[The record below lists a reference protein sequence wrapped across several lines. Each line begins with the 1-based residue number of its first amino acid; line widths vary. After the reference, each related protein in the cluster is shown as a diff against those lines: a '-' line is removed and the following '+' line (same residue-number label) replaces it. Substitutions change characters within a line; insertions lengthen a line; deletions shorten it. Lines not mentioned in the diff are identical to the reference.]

1 VTNSKK
7 GENTNTAG
15 IDGRSP
21 PQGSLEVKA
30 GIVTPAAA
38 LRNTS
43 FIDRVAARGVRFEL
57 VDKAQGAHLD

>member
-1 VTNSKK
+1 MRIAEK
-7 GENTNTAG
+7 GKTQ
-15 IDGRSP
+15 IRPVFGRSP

-43 FIDRVAARGVRFEL
+43 FIARVAARGVGFEL